1 MKKTTL
7 IITLLLIT
15 ISVYCQTKENKSKL
29 NFDFE
34 KSENGVFDN
43 WSDSGSADYVISVDS
58 TIFKEGKYA
67 ASIEFKG
74 EKKGYKALE
83 FKIPNNYNGN
93 KITLTGYIKTE
104 NVTEGYAGLWMSIDP
119 GVAFENMSEKGIT
132 GTTDWEK
139 YSITLNMDALKTDK
153 IVFGGILEGKGKMW
167 LDDLTITID
176 GTNIEDLTPFIIPAK
191 ADKEFDNGSKI
202 SVINLENTDIEN
214 LKTLGLVWGFLKYH
228 HPNIA
233 KGDFN
238 WDYELFRV
246 LPKVL
251 NAKNNKE
258 IDVILVEWINSLG
271 VFQENK
277 EEVIITDEIKMKPD
291 LDWISNSN
299 FSNELTALLLSIQNA
314 ERTGDN
320 YYVSIY
326 FDGTGPPAFLNE
338 NPYPTM
344 EFPDTGFR
352 ILALYRYWNII
363 QYFFPY
369 KYLIGEDW
377 KNVLSE
383 FIPKIISAKNETE
396 YMLTVLELIASINDT
411 HGYIWGDNKALS
423 NYKEV
428 NYPPVKLSFIE
439 DKAVVSY
446 FNDDVLAEETGL
458 KIGDVISKINN
469 KSVDIIVKEK
479 LKYIPASNYAT
490 KLRIIALR
498 TLVAT
503 NDSILNIE
511 YIRDQKKENTVIK
524 VAASNESKIW
534 KKEYDHLA
542 DTCFKLITPKIAY
555 LSQSS
560 VKGEY
565 MSKIWNDIKNTK
577 GLILDCRYPVL
588 NAPSDS
594 VSKYL
599 YPKKAEF
606 AKLTVGN
613 TKTPGLFTFGYISKT
628 GEENIDYYKGKVIIL
643 VNEDTQSTSEFHA
656 MAYQKAPNAIVIGSQ
671 TAAADGNVSDYIYFP
686 GKITTM
692 ISGMGVYYPDGT
704 ETQRIGIKI
713 DVEVKPTIEGIKDGR
728 DEVVEKA
735 IELINQ

>member
-1 MKKTTL
+1 M
-7 IITLLLIT
+7 T
-15 ISVYCQTKENKSKL
+15 IAVYCQKKET

-34 KSENGVFDN
+34 KIKNGVLDN
-43 WSDSGSADYVISVDS
+43 WSSFGSADYVISVDS

-104 NVTEGYAGLWMSIDP
+104 NVTDGYAGLWMSIDP
-119 GVAFENMSEKGIT
+119 GVAFENMSEKEIT
-132 GTTDWEK
+132 GTTDWKK
-139 YSITLNMDALKTDK
+139 YSITLNMDVLKTDK
-153 IVFGGILEGKGKMW
+153 IVFGGLLEGKGKMW

-176 GTNIEDLTPFIIPAK
+176 GADIEDLKPFIIPAK
-191 ADKEFDNGSKI
+191 ADKEFDDGSQI
-202 SVINLENTDIEN
+202 SIINLDNVNIKN
-214 LKTLGLVWGFLKYH
+214 LKIVGLVWGFLKYH

-258 IDVILVEWINSLG
+258 RDGVLVEWINSLG

-277 EEVIITDEIKMKPD
+277 EVVKITDEIKMKPD
-291 LDWISNSN
+291 VDWISNSN
-299 FSNELTALLLSIQNA
+299 FSNELSKLLLSIQNA
-314 ERTGDN
+314 ERTDDH

-338 NPYPTM
+338 NPYPEM
-344 EFPDTGFR
+344 KYPDSGFR
-352 ILALYRYWNII
+352 ILALYRYWNMI
-363 QYFFPY
+363 QYYFPY

-377 KNVLSE
+377 KNVLFE

-396 YMLTVLELIASINDT
+396 YMLTVLELIARINDT
-411 HGYIWGDNKALS
+411 HANIWGGYKALN
-423 NYKEV
+423 NYQGI
-428 NYPPVKLSFIE
+428 NYAPVKLSFIE
-439 DKAVVSY
+439 NKAVVTY
-446 FNDDVLAEETGL
+446 FNDDVLGEETGL
-458 KIGDVISKINN
+458 EIGDVISKVNN
-469 KSVDIIVKEK
+469 KSVDTIVKEN
-479 LKYIPASNYAT
+479 LKYAPASNYAT

-511 YIRDQKKENTVIK
+511 YIRGHKKENTVIK
-524 VAASNESKIW
+524 VADSNRSKIW
-534 KKEYDHLA
+534 KKDFDHLA

-555 LSQSS
+555 LSQTSIHG
-560 VKGEY
+560 KY

-577 GLILDCRYPVL
+577 GLILDCRYPIINSPL
-588 NAPSDS
+588 DS

-613 TKTPGLFTFGYISKT
+613 IKTPGLFTFGYIGKA
-628 GEENIDYYKGKVIIL
+628 GGENIDYYKGKVIIL
-643 VNEDTQSTSEFHA
+643 VNEDTQSTSEYHA

-671 TAAADGNVSDYIYFP
+671 TAAADGNISDYIYFP
-686 GKITTM
+686 GNIMTFIT
-692 ISGMGVYYPDGT
+692 GMGVYYPDGR

-713 DVEVKPTIEGIKDGR
+713 DFEVKPTIEGIKDGR
-728 DEVVEKA
+728 DELVEKA
-735 IELINQ
+735 IELINEQ